1 MRSRNRIEISLFD
14 IDCDIAKSLVEDCR
28 SRRISATPYRFL
40 EAELNQSGSIFLG
53 ARYSSSTPKVR
64 YVFSPPR
71 AGVIFA
77 ECGWNERFVN
87 VGMSDAKTSSSP
99 VCVYRGSASH
109 GMIGGGVYGT
119 SSLLIGDE
127 KK

>member
-1 MRSRNRIEISLFD
+1 MRSRRGIEISLFD

-28 SRRISATPYRFL
+28 SRRISAAPYRFL
-40 EAELNQSGSIFLG
+40 EAELNQSGSIIPG

-77 ECGWNERFVN
+77 ECGWE
-87 VGMSDAKTSSSP
+87 S
-99 VCVYRGSASH
+99 RGDRPEQFRLQLQLQA
-109 GMIGGGVYGT
+109 GGR
-119 SSLLIGDE
+119 
-127 KK
+127 